1 MKPLHRALLLRTPA
15 RAALCR
21 ALGLALAASAL
32 LLGACAAPRD
42 GGVPAAGPALA
53 TVAAAGATE
62 PARAPVA
69 VTGLAWQA
77 VSIDGPQG
85 VRLRGH
91 FLPAPATARQP
102 APAVLALHGCGGLYT
117 ASGALSSRYLEAA
130 AQLQAAGAAVLLVDS
145 FGSRQIERVCQTRY
159 AERRIDVADRVGDTQ
174 AALSWLGARPGV
186 DAQRLALMGW
196 SNGGTTVLHVLAALR
211 ERPAGVPMP
220 AAAAVWYP
228 GCVPLARERTA
239 VAAVPLLMQL
249 GALDDWTPPAPCEAW
264 ARQVQQQG
272 TPIEWH
278 VHADS
283 YHGFD
288 GTAPVRFRADVPN
301 GVNGRGVHQG
311 SHAPARAASQRLLDA
326 FWARTLGLS
335 PAEGRL

>member
-1 MKPLHRALLLRTPA
+1 MAPTAMAGSAPA
-15 RAALCR
+15 AAAALPTR
-21 ALGLALAASAL
+21 QASAL
-32 LLGACAAPRD
+32 P
-42 GGVPAAGPALA
+42 
-53 TVAAAGATE
+53 
-62 PARAPVA
+62 
-69 VTGLAWQA
+69 WQA
-77 VSIDGPQG
+77 VEVEGPQG
-85 VRLRGH
+85 VRLRAH
-91 FLPAPATARQP
+91 FLPPPADARAP
-102 APAVLALHGCGGLYT
+102 APAVLALHGCGGLY
-117 ASGALSSRYLEAA
+117 APSGALSSRYTEAA
-130 AQLQAAGAAVLLVDS
+130 ARLQAAGAAVLLVDS

-159 AERRIDVADRVGDTQ
+159 AERRIEVADRVADAQ
-174 AALSWLGARPGV
+174 AALRWLAVRPGV

-211 ERPAGVPMP
+211 ERPAGVPLP

-264 ARQVQQQG
+264 ARHAQQQNI
-272 TPIEWH
+272 PIEWH

-311 SHAPARAASQRLLDA
+311 GHAPARAASQRLLDT
-326 FWARTLGLS
+326 FWARTLRL
-335 PAEGRL
+335 PPLEGRL